1 MTDAGVPPS
10 ERARLRRHPER
21 GRYDEPTVHAILDE
35 GLVAH
40 VGVVTDRGPLVLP
53 MAYGRVGRTLYLHG
67 AAGNALLRSAEGGP
81 VCATVT
87 LLDGLVLARSAFHH
101 SMNFRA
107 VVVFG
112 TARRVID
119 EDEQRLALDAIVE
132 KVAPGRAAEARPPTP
147 AELRSTRVLA
157 LDLTEAS
164 AKVRTG
170 PPVDDAADA
179 DWPAWSGTI
188 PLTLVRG
195 DPVEA

>member
-1 MTDAGVPPS
+1 MSDQLTPTDRTKV
-10 ERARLRRHPER
+10 RRLPDR
-21 GRYDEPTVHAILDE
+21 GRFDRATVNEVLDE
-35 GLVAH
+35 SYIAH
-40 VGVVTDRGPLVLP
+40 VGFVVDGQPRVLP
-53 MAYGRVGRTLYLHG
+53 MTYGRIGETLYLHG
-67 AAGNALLRSAEGGP
+67 AVGNAMLRASIEAE
-81 VCATVT
+81 VCVTVT

-119 EDEQRLALDAIVE
+119 DGDQRLALDAIVE

-157 LDLTEAS
+157 LNLTEAS

-179 DWPAWSGTI
+179 DWAAWSGTI